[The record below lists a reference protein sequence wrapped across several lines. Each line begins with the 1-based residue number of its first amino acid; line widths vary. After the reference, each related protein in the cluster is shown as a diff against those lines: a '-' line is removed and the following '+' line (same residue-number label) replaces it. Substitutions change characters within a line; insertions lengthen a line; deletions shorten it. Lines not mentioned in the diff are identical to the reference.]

1 VSCASLLVFCESVHG
16 VAGAGRMKT
25 CTGMELA
32 FPWRGIRPYDSPAP
46 MTGSPARIL
55 VVDHQDDGRG
65 FLATA
70 LRLDHHD
77 VDGSRNGS
85 DALRRLEQVRYDLIV
100 SALRMPGLDG
110 PALYRRVLRRWPN
123 EHPAVL
129 FVSDSVEAPPY
140 AAFLDLVRVPLLLK
154 PFTSESL
161 AGRVRR
167 LLDQPTPLARP
178 RPGDPVG

>member
-1 VSCASLLVFCESVHG
+1 LLFLAAVFAHMT
-16 VAGAGRMKT
+16 R
-25 CTGMELA
+25 
-32 FPWRGIRPYDSPAP
+32 PAP
-46 MTGSPARIL
+46 KTGSPARIL
-55 VVDHQDDGRG
+55 VVDHRDEGRG

-70 LRLDHHD
+70 LRGERHD

-85 DALRRLEQVRYDLIV
+85 DALRRLEQTRYDLIV

-110 PALYRRVLRRWPN
+110 PAFYRRVLRRWPN

-161 AGRVRR
+161 AERVRR
-167 LLDQPTPLARP
+167 LLDRP
-178 RPGDPVG
+178 APFARPGDPVG